1 MNKPLISKKEIILKH
16 NIKSIWKIVVNNE
29 DYKWRTGVKKLEL
42 LENGEWLEFYDKSGK
57 NFTKF
62 SLKDKKEYS
71 LYSFK
76 MNNKNFEGEWE
87 GKFIEIDEINTKCI
101 FTETLYMKNAIMNVL
116 AKLFFNLDKIQKQY
130 FMDLNKK
137 LEE

>member
-16 NIKSIWKIVVNNE
+16 NIKSIWKTVVNNE
-29 DYKWRTGVKKLEL
+29 DYKWRTGIKKLEL
-42 LENGEWLEFYDKSGK
+42 LENGGWLEFYGKSGK

-62 SLKDKKEYS
+62 SLKDKKEHS
-71 LYSFK
+71 VYSFK

-87 GKFIEIDEINTKCI
+87 GKFIEIDENNTKCI
-101 FTETLYMKNAIMNVL
+101 FTETIYMKNGIMNVL

-130 FMDLNKK
+130 FIDLNKK